1 MTKEETR
8 EITLSTGRKVT
19 LRENVTFKERM
30 SASNRATTGLNKDGE
45 AVMLNTFNAQML
57 WVKYGLVGIDDGHW
71 QTIEEDDRIYPS
83 DKTLDRLSNR
93 ELSEIGRHVRIRAEE
108 GDYAKKEDKKDK
120 VNGST

>member
-19 LRENVTFKERM
+19 LRENVTFKERL
-30 SASNRATTGLNKDGE
+30 SASNAIATALRAGQV
-45 AVMLNTFNAQML
+45 VMLNTFEAQML

-71 QTIEEDDRIYPS
+71 QTIEENDRVYPS
-83 DKTLDRLSNR
+83 DKTLDRLSNK
-93 ELSEIGRHVRIRAEE
+93 ELSEIGRHVRIKAEA
-108 GDYAKKEDKKDK
+108 GDYVNQEDKKGK

>member
-1 MTKEETR
+1 MAKEETR

-19 LRENVTFKERM
+19 LRENVNWRERL
-30 SASNRATTGLNKDGE
+30 SASNTIVTGMQDGRV
-45 AVMLNTFNAQML
+45 VMMNTFNAQTL

-71 QTIEEDDRIYPS
+71 QTIEENDRIYPS

-93 ELSEIGRHVRIRAEE
+93 ELSEIGRHVRIRAEA

>member
-30 SASNRATTGLNKDGE
+30 SASNAIATGMQDG
-45 AVMLNTFNAQML
+45 AVVMLNTFEAQML

-71 QTIEEDDRIYPS
+71 QTIEQNDRIYPT
-83 DKTLDRLSNR
+83 DKTLDRLSNK
-93 ELSEIGRHVRIRAEE
+93 ELSEIGSHVRIRAEA
-108 GDYAKKEDKKDK
+108 GDYAKKEDKKGK